1 MKKGTCE
8 SGKMGRRPVAFE
20 SAQGSAIDRRRGRQ
34 GGSGDAWR
42 VRGRGPGS
50 DRWGTARVVQQQP
63 AAARLWCAWAAQR
76 VCTVGWCRVA
86 GEWGPVGSRSGRAE
100 RGVWRVG

>member
-34 GGSGDAWR
+34 GGGQATRGEYEEGALVLTGGGQRGWCGNGQQR
-42 VRGRGPGS
+42 PGFGARGRHGVS
-50 DRWGTARVVQQQP
+50 AQWGGAESL
-63 AAARLWCAWAAQR
+63 A
-76 VCTVGWCRVA
+76 
-86 GEWGPVGSRSGRAE
+86 SGA
-100 RGVWRVG
+100 